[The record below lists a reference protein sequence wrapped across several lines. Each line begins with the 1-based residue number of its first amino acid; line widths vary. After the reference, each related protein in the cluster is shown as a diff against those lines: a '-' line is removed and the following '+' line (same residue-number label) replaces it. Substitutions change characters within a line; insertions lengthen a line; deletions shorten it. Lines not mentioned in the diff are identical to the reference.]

1 MIEREIKKLEL
12 QNGLGPFDEW
22 FDSLRG
28 LRMQAAVDARLTRV
42 RAGNFGDCKSV
53 GGGVFEL
60 RISFGLGLRVYYG
73 LHGQKIVVL
82 IGGGD
87 KRSQSR
93 DIRRA
98 QKLWQQF
105 TKYASEKLQSRFV
118 ETAGKP
124 ALRRRISRAGA
135 GGKRQR
141 GVPDCAQGRGRGGR
155 WRGQSGRVR
164 WAQAS
169 EPLQD
174 SLQERQSNLGNLAGN
189 FRAAGFAGFRGLG

>member
-12 QNGLGPFDEW
+12 QNGLVPFDEW
-22 FDSLRG
+22 FDSLRD
-28 LRMQAAVDARLTRV
+28 LRTQAAVDARLTRV

-60 RISFGLGLRVYYG
+60 RISFGPGLRVYYG

-98 QKLWQQF
+98 QQLWQQF
-105 TKYASEKLQSRFV
+105 TKYASEKLQ
-118 ETAGKP
+118 G
-124 ALRRRISRAGA
+124 
-135 GGKRQR
+135 
-141 GVPDCAQGRGRGGR
+141 
-155 WRGQSGRVR
+155 
-164 WAQAS
+164 
-169 EPLQD
+169 
-174 SLQERQSNLGNLAGN
+174 
-189 FRAAGFAGFRGLG
+189 